1 METYEQEFNKS
12 DKIHYKKIN
21 IFGDEGVG
29 KTSLISYL
37 EDYDKFELNNDSIS
51 YSARNSVKP
60 NSSIVEKVKKT
71 VIKSDNVELHL
82 NIYETNLNAYNSIQM
97 NLDTLLVQ
105 TELIIIMW
113 DYSEPES
120 FDNVIKLVDTIES
133 GISNNQFRNVEIIL
147 IQNKTDLEINNSKA
161 SRTDEKKINQQIQIY
176 KNKYSNISYKKL
188 SLLNKDKDEYYDL
201 ILDIKRKI
209 EGNNEAINMVKFK
222 YPFNFQENQRPD
234 KKYTDINI
242 LLLGSAGTGK
252 TSFIRTLEEKRIE
265 DLKPTLEFGD
275 RSPILSEIINEKIK
289 IIISDTVGQEK
300 FKSLP
305 QNMYKKADG
314 FLIFF
319 DVTNKDS
326 FNEIDYYFK
335 RIDENTNSK
344 GIILLGNK
352 IDDNDRR
359 IISKQKAKDVADK
372 KEVKYF
378 EISCLNGINIL
389 ETLNEIAL
397 IAYKNYKFKNENN
410 NNNKSQNKNNVQ
422 NDKKNNDINENNNNS
437 DIAIHVKDSQKLNNY
452 MNNNVNNNVNYQTR
466 NSINKK
472 TVEKKKGGC
481 C

>member
-1 METYEQEFNKS
+1 METVEEGFNKS
-12 DKIHYKKIN
+12 DKIHYQKVN

-37 EDYDKFELNNDSIS
+37 EDYNKFELNNDSIS

-71 VIKSDNVELHL
+71 VIKSDNFELHL

-133 GISNNQFRNVEIIL
+133 GISNNQFRNVPIIL
-147 IQNKTDLEINNSKA
+147 IQNKTDLEINSSKA
-161 SRTDEKKINQQIQIY
+161 SRIDENKIIQQIQIY
-176 KNKYSNISYKKL
+176 KNKYSNISDIKL
-188 SLLNKDKDEYYDL
+188 SLLNKNEDEYYDL

-222 YPFNFQENQRPD
+222 YPINYQENLRTD

-242 LLLGSAGTGK
+242 YLLGSAGTGK

-265 DLKPTLEFGD
+265 DLQPTLEFED
-275 RSPILSEIINEKIK
+275 RSRILSEIINEKIK
-289 IIISDTVGQEK
+289 IIINDTVGQEK

-326 FNEIDYYFK
+326 FNEINYYFK

-359 IISKQKAKDVADK
+359 IISKQMAKIVADK

-410 NNNKSQNKNNVQ
+410 NNNESNKNNNVQ
-422 NDKKNNDINENNNNS
+422 NDKNNNYINENNNNS
-437 DIAIHVKDSQKLNNY
+437 DNAIYVRDNSELNNN
-452 MNNNVNNNVNYQTR
+452 MNNKVNSKTR
-466 NSINKK
+466 NSPNNK
-472 TVEKKKGGC
+472 TVEKKKKDGC
-481 C
+481 CS